1 MSNPRQIITTQN
13 VFSGFKKLL
22 PLSLFVIVFGLA
34 FGLAATQAGLE
45 NGVILTMSVSVF
57 AGASQFATLD
67 LWGEQVSLIP
77 VVVTVFAINARHLLM
92 GASLQPHLAHLST
105 AKRYSAVLLV
115 SDANWAM
122 TLQAINQGKQGLG
135 ILIGGG
141 MALWSFWILGTL
153 FGLYFGSA
161 INDPFSLGLDMV
173 MACFLLVMVVD
184 GNKNLRVFVI
194 WVVAA
199 LSSSLAY
206 WYLPPNS
213 HVIVGALAGG
223 TLGAIWIGK
232 KYEH

>member
-92 GASLQPHLAHLST
+92 GASLHPHLAHLST
-105 AKRYSAVLLV
+105 AKRYGAVLLV

-153 FGLYFGSA
+153 LGLYFGSA

-173 MACFLLVMVVD
+173 MACFLLAMVVD
-184 GNKNLRVFVI
+184 GKKNLRVLVI

-199 LSSSLAY
+199 LSSLLAY

-232 KYEH
+232 KHEH